1 MIINISRIGLLFI
14 YVWQICR
21 ALNSKRLILEIEFEF
36 AIKVITAIASKV
48 YKKGTI
54 YGARVVK
61 ERHISEFGI
70 LL

>member
-1 MIINISRIGLLFI
+1 MGLFFI

-36 AIKVITAIASKV
+36 AIKVIIAIASKV

-61 ERHISEFGI
+61 ELHISGFGV